1 MVKQKL
7 ESAFGGLLLVVA
19 CASINALDPVYK
31 NAAEAQMVAEDQ
43 ALDTQI
49 QETILKIQNLHAIKQ
64 IKSLHLSPQQTR
76 VRLNGSGDCVEVDAH
91 SDNHE
96 MPVIKSG
103 PIDYKLQNIHVCFA
117 QDKLTRIESAF
128 TAISQAKREKTVNRF
143 THRDPA
149 KTNVNDIV
157 LSSIFNER
165 QRDNL
170 RVGDLQNSYTNPM
183 RISFKKDYYLPHLKN
198 TAYILQR
205 TFDLHRHEA
214 IKANTKTVNQYLNY
228 TEQ

>member
-19 CASINALDPVYK
+19 CAALNAIDPVYK
-31 NAAEAQMVAEDQ
+31 SPADAQMAAEDQ
-43 ALDTQI
+43 ALDQQI
-49 QETILKIQNLHAIKQ
+49 QQTILKIQNLHALKSFT
-64 IKSLHLSPQQTR
+64 SLHMSPQQTR
-76 VRLNGSGDCVEVDAH
+76 VRLNSNGECLEVDAH
-91 SDNHE
+91 ADNHQ
-96 MPVIKSG
+96 MPMVKSA

-117 QDKLTRIESAF
+117 NDKLTRIESAF
-128 TAISQAKREKTVNRF
+128 TTISQVKREKTVNSF
-143 THRDPA
+143 VHKEPA
-149 KTNVNDIV
+149 TTAVNEIV
-157 LSSIFNER
+157 LTGTFNEIKK
-165 QRDNL
+165 DNL
-170 RVGDLQNSYTNPM
+170 KVGDLQNSYVNPM

-205 TFDLHRHEA
+205 TFDMHRQEA